1 MQQEK
6 PGVVSANGGEK
17 LVPKSQTT
25 STVVRSCYSSI
36 LDSAKSPNPRSLVI
50 EM

>member
-6 PGVVSANGGEK
+6 PGVVPANGGEK
-17 LVPKSQTT
+17 LVPKSQIT
-25 STVVRSCYSSI
+25 STVVRSST

-50 EM
+50 KM